1 MRRREIS
8 AREAYELLALLL
20 PDCATGH
27 VIDVAQLWP
36 ELGMWLPHVM
46 AVGARFGDVFL
57 LPATK
62 GVDDGRFIVARIGC
76 DGRVSCE

>member
-8 AREAYELLALLL
+8 AREAY
-20 PDCATGH
+20 
-27 VIDVAQLWP
+27 
-36 ELGMWLPHVM
+36 VM